1 MTALRLHLIAL
12 GAGLLFGAGLA
23 VSGMHDPAKVL
34 GFLDIAAIV
43 GGGWDPSLAFVMA
56 GGLAV
61 AWPAFWCTRRRMA
74 PLAAPA
80 FQAPAGTA
88 IDWRLILGALIFGV
102 GWGLVG
108 YCPGPAMA
116 ALAFGAN
123 GTILFVLAMMAGML
137 LQGFAAGGGATADR
151 RRGRLG
157 LPRG

>member
-1 MTALRLHLIAL
+1 MRLHLVAF
-12 GAGLLFGAGLA
+12 GAGLLFGMGLA

-34 GFLDIAAIV
+34 GFLDIAAIAS
-43 GGGWDPSLAFVMA
+43 GGWDPSLAFVMA

-61 AWPAFWCTRRRMA
+61 TLPAFWYARRRAA

-80 FQAPAGTA
+80 FHAPTGTA
-88 IDWRLILGALIFGV
+88 IDRRLILGALIFGA

-116 ALAFGAN
+116 ALAFGVT

-137 LQGFAAGGGATADR
+137 LQGFVAGRGAMADR
-151 RRGRLG
+151 RDGRLG